1 MPPIVTDT
9 WNTVFFQPMLNGL
22 ILLYSFLF
30 NNFGLTVI
38 VFTVLVRMVILPLTL
53 RQLHAAKAMSR
64 LQPEMAKLQKRYG
77 NDKQKISQ
85 EQMRLYKEHGV
96 NPLGCAVP
104 TLVQFPVWIGLY
116 QSILLALAATPESL
130 MRLSSHL
137 YPNLTVVHELVPLEN
152 HFLWLDLAVPD
163 SLFRQLFG
171 LPIDIGPLPLLVAGS
186 MWIQQKMSTIPS
198 EDPRQ
203 KQMNQTMQWMMPMMF
218 GYMTVF
224 FASGLALYWLVSNV
238 ISVVVQYFVTGW
250 GSLTWFTRGQVAQVT
265 APIAPAPIAP
275 ALEDGTSTEES
286 SNTEDQPEKRP
297 ANGKP
302 RSKRRVSRRGR

>member
-77 NDKQKISQ
+77 SDKQKISQ

-171 LPIDIGPLPLLVAGS
+171 LPIDLGPLPLLVAGS

-203 KQMNQTMQWMMPMMF
+203 KQMNPDHAVDDAHDVWVYDGVLCQRS
-218 GYMTVF
+218 GTV
-224 FASGLALYWLVSNV
+224 LVSFKRHQCCCSIFCDGLGIPHLV
-238 ISVVVQYFVTGW
+238 YSRP
-250 GSLTWFTRGQVAQVT
+250 GS
-265 APIAPAPIAP
+265 P
-275 ALEDGTSTEES
+275 SH
-286 SNTEDQPEKRP
+286 
-297 ANGKP
+297 
-302 RSKRRVSRRGR
+302 RSYRSRS